1 MPKKGIVKR
10 FHKTMLDEFYRI
22 GFRKSGH
29 ATVDELQV
37 DLDAWMREFNEPRPH
52 QENDALDR
60 RPCRSSLERCP

>member
-1 MPKKGIVKR
+1 
-10 FHKTMLDEFYRI
+10 MLDEFYRI